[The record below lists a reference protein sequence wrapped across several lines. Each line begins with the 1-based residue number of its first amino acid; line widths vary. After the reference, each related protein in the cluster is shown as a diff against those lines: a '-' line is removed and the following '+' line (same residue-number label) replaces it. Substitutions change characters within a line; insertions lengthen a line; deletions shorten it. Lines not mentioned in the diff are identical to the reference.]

1 MKNEMSFLG
10 VSDIGV
16 ALIIPG
22 VLELVGE
29 HLEIYFF
36 DQNKIYLCF
45 FEIPPLPLPRPAPSP
60 LPPPLQVCWITARSA
75 PPPPLRLPSN
85 PLHL

>member
-1 MKNEMSFLG
+1 MKKQMSCLG

-36 DQNKIYLCF
+36 DHTKSNFVFSKF
-45 FEIPPLPLPRPAPSP
+45 PPPHPATSP

-85 PLHL
+85 PIHL

>member
-1 MKNEMSFLG
+1 MSFLG

-36 DQNKIYLCF
+36 DQKKTLF
-45 FEIPPLPLPRPAPSP
+45 FLGNSPPPHPATSP

>member
-1 MKNEMSFLG
+1 MSFLG

-29 HLEIYFF
+29 HLEMSEVQVFDGGESVGLKVLFF
-36 DQNKIYLCF
+36 AY
-45 FEIPPLPLPRPAPSP
+45 
-60 LPPPLQVCWITARSA
+60 
-75 PPPPLRLPSN
+75 
-85 PLHL
+85 